1 MVGSRPGRPLVPRA
15 LRALT
20 GAGAIRYRGRV
31 TEPRRPA
38 SSGVLPAI
46 DPEVLKALAAAPTAA
61 LSDALGRWGNVDP
74 AIRPVA
80 AGMQCCGPAF
90 TVRCW
95 PADNLTVHRAVEL
108 AGHGDVLVIDGGAG
122 GETALLGDILVY
134 AARLRGV
141 AGIVLQ
147 GLVRDRAAIAAQ
159 GLPVFAR
166 GATAR
171 GPVKETLGA
180 VQVPIQ
186 CGGVPVQPGDLV
198 AGDDDGVVVVP
209 REHLPAVAE
218 RLRMIHDAEERVKKA
233 LAAGQTTVDILGLR
247 AKFPQ

>member
-1 MVGSRPGRPLVPRA
+1 MRVDSR
-15 LRALT
+15 
-20 GAGAIRYRGRV
+20 GAVRYGDGV
-31 TEPRRPA
+31 AEPRPTSGAA
-38 SSGVLPAI
+38 SSPI
-46 DPEVLKALAAAPTAA
+46 DPEILKALVAAPTAA
-61 LSDALGRWGNVDP
+61 LSDALGRWGNLDP
-74 AIRPVA
+74 EIRPVA

-95 PADNLTVHRAVEL
+95 PADNLTIHRAVEL

-134 AARLRGV
+134 AARRRGV

-159 GLPVFAR
+159 GLAVFAR

-180 VQVPIQ
+180 IQVPIQ
-186 CGGVPVQPGDLV
+186 CGGVPVRPGDLV

-209 REHLPAVAE
+209 RENLDAMVE
-218 RLRMIHDAEERVKKA
+218 RVRLIHEAEERVKKA

-247 AKFPQ
+247 AKLPQ